1 MNFLQNLK
9 PVLGGLLLTG
19 LVACGGGGGS
29 GMDSSSSSSSSGSV
43 NSDSDTGTLRLAL
56 TDAPACGF
64 DTVNVTIQKVRVH
77 QSGSANDTDNG
88 WSEIVLSP
96 VKRVNLLNLTNGVL
110 EELGQTSLPAGKYT
124 QLRLVLADNDSAY
137 PLANSVLP
145 TGGGSEVALQTPSGE
160 QSGVKTDIDIDIEA
174 GKTADFVLDF
184 NACKSV
190 VVAGGSGQYLLKP
203 VLTVNP
209 R

>member
-19 LVACGGGGGS
+19 LVACGGGS
-29 GMDSSSSSSSSGSV
+29 ADS
-43 NSDSDTGTLRLAL
+43 GTLRLAL
-56 TDAPACGF
+56 TDAPACGY
-64 DTVNVTIQKVRVH
+64 DAVNVTIQKVRVH
-77 QSGSANDTDNG
+77 QSNSATDTDNG

-96 VKRVNLLNLTNGVL
+96 VKRVNLLDLTDGVL

-137 PLANSVLP
+137 PPANSVMP
-145 TGGGSEVALQTPSGE
+145 TGGGGEVALQTPSGE
-160 QSGVKTDIDIDIEA
+160 QSGVKTNIDIDVEA

>member
-1 MNFLQNLK
+1 M
-9 PVLGGLLLTG
+9 
-19 LVACGGGGGS
+19 
-29 GMDSSSSSSSSGSV
+29 
-43 NSDSDTGTLRLAL
+43 RLAL

-77 QSGSANDTDNG
+77 QSGSANDSDNG

-96 VKRVNLLNLTNGVL
+96 VMRVNLLDLTNGVL
-110 EELGQTSLPAGKYT
+110 KELGQTSLPTGKYT

-145 TGGGSEVALQTPSGE
+145 TGKSEVALQTPGGQ
-160 QSGVKTDIDIDIEA
+160 QSGVKTNIDINVEA

-184 NACKSV
+184 DACKSV
-190 VVAGGSGQYLLKP
+190 VVAGGSEKYLLKP
-203 VLTVNP
+203 VLTVMP